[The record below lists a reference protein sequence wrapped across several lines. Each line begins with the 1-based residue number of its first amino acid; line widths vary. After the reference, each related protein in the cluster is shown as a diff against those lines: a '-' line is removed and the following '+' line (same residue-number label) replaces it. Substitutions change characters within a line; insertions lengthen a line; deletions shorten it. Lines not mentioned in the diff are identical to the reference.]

1 MTETSKY
8 LLEMT
13 IKEGTNELP
22 YLCPGLFVQTSVDG
36 SLNIEDNTEIVRMG
50 KNRTVWN
57 HFLSYGFATLEVSA
71 PKIIALSML
80 RKRSIHQNYKLVG
93 TARFSTSELLPIL
106 DKGTIERKLMIYVPH
121 QKHAT
126 GTITVSVSLKSGE
139 FSEPERHKSQ
149 SFCVPYEIDDTQ
161 DTTITQDVASLIS
174 TSNDS
179 DKAEKAPQISTVF
192 HFVFI
197 FFIILTFM
205 LYQLMV

>member
-1 MTETSKY
+1 MAQMSKY

-50 KNRTVWN
+50 KNRTIWN
-57 HFLSYGFATLEVSA
+57 HSLAYGFPSLEASA

-93 TARFSTSELLPIL
+93 TARFSTTELLPIL
-106 DKGTIERKLMIYVPH
+106 NKGTIERKLNIYVKH
-121 QKHAT
+121 QTHPT
-126 GTITVSVSLKSGE
+126 GTITISVSLKSGE
-139 FSEPERHKSQ
+139 FSEPVREKSE
-149 SFCVPYEIDDTQ
+149 SVCLPYVIDDTQ
-161 DTTITQDVASLIS
+161 ETTITQDVVSLIS
-174 TSNDS
+174 TSDEV
-179 DKAEKAPQISTVF
+179 DKTEKAPQISTTF
-192 HFVFI
+192 HLIFI
-197 FFIILTFM
+197 FFIVVTFL